1 MGILLGIQIFMGL
14 FFLFFVVFPFLAPKI
29 SGIGPG
35 WEGLEKSEW
44 GEKKREF
51 WGWEEEQEKWDGR
64 GGICIKAPG
73 FSSRADPNFQGAPKF
88 PNFAG

>member
-14 FFLFFVVFPFLAPKI
+14 FFLFFFLFFLFWPQKFL
-29 SGIGPG
+29 
-35 WEGLEKSEW
+35 GLVLD
-44 GEKKREF
+44 GR
-51 WGWEEEQEKWDGR
+51 GWEEEQEKWDGR